1 MQKIFLAVILMVAAA
16 CGPKENSMQDMKGME
31 GMEGMEMGHQHSADA
46 IMLNEQQMILGNIQ
60 VDTIH
65 ITPISDRTI
74 LTATLNIDQTKIN
87 TISARVVARI
97 ERLYFKNLG
106 DYIKKGDKVMD
117 IYSEELNNAKQ
128 EYLLALAKADKI
140 RNPLIDFTAIV
151 QSAKNKLLLWGVT
164 EAQIEELERSQSTS
178 EVTGFISPYSGF
190 ITALESREGEYVP
203 EGEMV
208 LKLADLSSLWAEAQV
223 YASRLATLRNITSAT
238 VLFPDIPNLEVK
250 GKVEFLNPE
259 VTRQT
264 RLALLRVTIPNPGNR
279 LKPGMPAY
287 VYLNGAV
294 SHSLTLPTDAVMR
307 YATSNIVWVQ
317 TGYRTF
323 ESRMVEIGLQENDR
337 VQILSG
343 LKSGDV
349 VVTSGAYL
357 INSES
362 AFKKGGNAM
371 EGMKM

>member
-1 MQKIFLAVILMVAAA
+1 MKTLFIATVLLVVTA
-16 CGPKENSMQDMKGME
+16 CGSSPRKKNAMQDMAGME
-31 GMEGMEMGHQHSADA
+31 TGHPHNADA
-46 IMLNEQQMILGNIQ
+46 IILNEQQMILGNIQ
-60 VDTIH
+60 VDTIRNSQ
-65 ITPISDRTI
+65 ISERTM
-74 LTATLNIDQTKIN
+74 LTATLTIDQTKIN
-87 TISARVVARI
+87 TINARVMARI

-106 DYIKKGDKVMD
+106 DYVRKGDKVMD
-117 IYSEELNNAKQ
+117 LYSEELNNAKQ
-128 EYLLALAKADKI
+128 EYLLALEKAGTI
-140 RNPLIDFTAIV
+140 SNPLIDFTAIV
-151 QSAKNKLLLWGVT
+151 QSAKSKLLLWGVT
-164 EAQIEELERSQSTS
+164 EAQIRELERSNGTS
-178 EVTGFISPYSGF
+178 QVTGFISPYSGF

-208 LKLADLSSLWAEAQV
+208 FKLADLSSLWAEAQV
-223 YASRLATLRNITSAT
+223 YASRMATVRHIISAT

-250 GKVEFLNPE
+250 GKVEFINPE

-264 RLALLRVTIPNPGNR
+264 RLALLRVIIPNPGNR

-287 VYLNGAV
+287 VYLDGAV
-294 SHSLTLPTDAVMR
+294 SNSLTLPSDAVIR
-307 YATSNIVWVQ
+307 YAHNNIVWVQ
-317 TGYRTF
+317 TAHYTF
-323 ESRMVEIGLQENDR
+323 ESRMVTLGLYEKDR

-362 AFKKGGNAM
+362 AFKKGGNTM